1 MVESAY
7 VVFPQPNVVEIGA
20 ETVPD
25 PGPGE
30 VQCAASKSLVSIGT
44 ESFCLRGVF
53 DEGTNWDSWV
63 KYPFRPGYSMAAT
76 VVAVGEGVTGARV
89 GDRVACW
96 AQHRQY
102 FNMSAEAVHRIP
114 DGISDEDATWS
125 SLAVT
130 TQLAVRRAEHTLGD
144 TIGVVGLGMLG
155 QLVVQYLA
163 LSGARKIVAIDTSV
177 DRLDAAR
184 AHGATHTLAMRV
196 SDAHTQI
203 AEITGGRRLDVAYDV
218 TGHPA
223 VLAPTTQLV
232 RELGKVVLLGDCP
245 SPSQQAVGPG
255 VVGDSIAILGV
266 HTSLA
271 PPLATPFNPWTR
283 RAITE
288 LFFEYL
294 SNDRMSVTDLTTH
307 RYSPE
312 EAEDVYQGL
321 ERDRSSEIGVIF
333 DWSRLAIGDTQ

>member
-1 MVESAY
+1 MESTY
-7 VVFPQPNVVEIGA
+7 IVFPEPNVVEIEV

-44 ESFCLRGVF
+44 ETFCLRGVF
-53 DEGTNWDSWV
+53 DQGTNWDSWV
-63 KYPFRPGYSMAAT
+63 QYPFRPGYSMVAT
-76 VVAVGEGVTGARV
+76 VVAVGDAVKDVEV

-102 FNMSAEAVHRIP
+102 FNISTEAVFQIP
-114 DGISDEDATWS
+114 DGVSDEDATWS
-125 SLAVT
+125 SLGVT

-144 TIGVVGLGMLG
+144 TVGVVGLGILG
-155 QLVVQYLA
+155 QLVVQYLT
-163 LSGARKIVAIDTSV
+163 LSGARKIIAIDPSV
-177 DRLDAAR
+177 DRLDAAT
-184 AHGATHTLAMRV
+184 AHGATHTLAMSV
-196 SDAHTQI
+196 SDAHSEI
-203 AEITGGRRLDVAYDV
+203 AKITRGLMLDVAYDI

-232 RELGKVVLLGDCP
+232 RELGKVILLGDCP

-271 PPLATPFNPWTR
+271 TPQATSFNPWTR

-288 LFFEYL
+288 LFFDYL
-294 SNDRMSVTDLTTH
+294 SNGRMRVSDLTTH
-307 RYSPE
+307 RHSPE
-312 EAEDVYQGL
+312 DAKDVYQNL
-321 ERDRSSEIGVIF
+321 ERDRSAEIGVIF
-333 DWSRLAIGDTQ
+333 DWSRLATGDTQ